1 MSTIA
6 RDNKEVAEELQER
19 YGMDQ
24 VTWFASSRNSFPFN
38 LSLKFIL
45 YLMIGLITMA
55 GVCPFGTPLLTN
67 DHFSICLGTTLAIS
81 VLAFNSTDKLIET
94 TKQTMVR
101 IGNVGRDLNK
111 LGNTSE
117 KEPV

>member
-45 YLMIGLITMA
+45 YSTIGLIAMA
-55 GVCPFGTPLLTN
+55 GICPFGTPLLTN
-67 DHFSICLGTTLAIS
+67 DHFSVCLGTTLAIS

-94 TKQTMVR
+94 TKATMVR
-101 IGNVGRDLNK
+101 IGNVGKDLNK
-111 LGNTSE
+111 LGDTSD